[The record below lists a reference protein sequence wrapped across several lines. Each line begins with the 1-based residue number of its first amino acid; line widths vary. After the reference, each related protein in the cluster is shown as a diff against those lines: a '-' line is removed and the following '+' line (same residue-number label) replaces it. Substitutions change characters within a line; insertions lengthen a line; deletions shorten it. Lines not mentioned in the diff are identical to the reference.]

1 MKKILLS
8 LLAAIGLST
17 TGCSAQTGKSAS
29 SAKTAPSDGIIV
41 LAPQAFINQAKA
53 DTTSFLLDVRTS
65 KEYAEGHLAGARQL
79 DYLNP
84 EAFDAGISKLDK
96 SRTYYI
102 YCRSGKRSHGACLK
116 MKKQGFKVSLRSMIW
131 KGESSTGQ
139 SSECRLKDKKVP
151 FPKRP
156 VKAKALKR

>member
-17 TGCSAQTGKSAS
+17 TGCSAQASQSAPSDS
-29 SAKTAPSDGIIV
+29 SAKSAPSDGIIV
-41 LAPQAFINQAKA
+41 LAPQTFINQAKA
-53 DTTSFLLDVRTS
+53 DTTSIILDVRTS
-65 KEYAEGHLAGARQL
+65 KEYAEGHLAGAQQL

-116 MKKQGFKVSLRSMIW
+116 MKKQGFNVFDMEGGILNWIKLGM
-131 KGESSTGQ
+131 
-139 SSECRLKDKKVP
+139 
-151 FPKRP
+151 P
-156 VKAKALKR
+156 VER

>member
-17 TGCSAQTGKSAS
+17 TGCSAQAGKSAS
-29 SAKTAPSDGIIV
+29 SAKSAPSNGIIV
-41 LAPQAFINQAKA
+41 LAPQAFIDQAKA
-53 DTTSFLLDVRTS
+53 DTTSILLDVRTS
-65 KEYAEGHLAGARQL
+65 KEYAEGHLAGAHQL

-84 EAFDAGISKLDK
+84 EAFDAGIKQLDK

-116 MKKQGFKVSLRSMIW
+116 MKKQGFKVYDMEGGILNWTKLGM
-131 KGESSTGQ
+131 
-139 SSECRLKDKKVP
+139 
-151 FPKRP
+151 P
-156 VKAKALKR
+156 VER

>member
-17 TGCSAQTGKSAS
+17 TGCSAQAS
-29 SAKTAPSDGIIV
+29 QSAPSDGIIV
-41 LAPQAFINQAKA
+41 LAPQAFIDQAKA
-53 DTTSFLLDVRTS
+53 DTTSILLDVRTP
-65 KEYAEGHLAGARQL
+65 KEYAEGHLANTRQL

-116 MKKQGFKVSLRSMIW
+116 MQKQGFKVYDMEGGILNWTKLGMPIER
-131 KGESSTGQ
+131 
-139 SSECRLKDKKVP
+139 
-151 FPKRP
+151 
-156 VKAKALKR
+156 

>member
-17 TGCSAQTGKSAS
+17 TGCSAQASQSAPSDS
-29 SAKTAPSDGIIV
+29 SAKSAPSDGIIV
-41 LAPQAFINQAKA
+41 LAPQAFIDQAKA
-53 DTTSFLLDVRTS
+53 ETTSILLDVRTS
-65 KEYAEGHLAGARQL
+65 KEYAEGHLAGAQQL

-84 EAFDAGISKLDK
+84 EAFNAGISKLDK

-116 MKKQGFKVSLRSMIW
+116 MKKQGFKVYDMEGGILNWTKLGMPIE
-131 KGESSTGQ
+131 K
-139 SSECRLKDKKVP
+139 
-151 FPKRP
+151 
-156 VKAKALKR
+156 

>member
-17 TGCSAQTGKSAS
+17 TGCSAQAAQSSKS
-29 SAKTAPSDGIIV
+29 TPSDGIIV
-41 LAPQAFINQAKA
+41 LAPQAFIDQAKA
-53 DTTSFLLDVRTS
+53 DTTSILLDVRTQ
-65 KEYAEGHLAGARQL
+65 KEYAEGHLAGAQQL

-102 YCRSGKRSHGACLK
+102 YCRSGKRSHGACQK
-116 MKKQGFKVSLRSMIW
+116 MKKQGFKVYDMEGGILNWTKLGM
-131 KGESSTGQ
+131 
-139 SSECRLKDKKVP
+139 
-151 FPKRP
+151 P
-156 VKAKALKR
+156 VER

>member
-17 TGCSAQTGKSAS
+17 TGCSAQAGKS
-29 SAKTAPSDGIIV
+29 APSDGIIV
-41 LAPQAFINQAKA
+41 LAPQAFIDKAKA
-53 DTTSFLLDVRTS
+53 DTTSILLDVRTQ
-65 KEYAEGHLAGARQL
+65 KEYAEGHLAGSQQL

-84 EAFDAGISKLDK
+84 EAFNAGINKLDK

-116 MKKQGFKVSLRSMIW
+116 MQKQGFKVYDMEGGILNWTKLGM
-131 KGESSTGQ
+131 
-139 SSECRLKDKKVP
+139 
-151 FPKRP
+151 P
-156 VKAKALKR
+156 VER